1 MSDHRPHVIL
11 VGHCTPDSGMLTT
24 LVTRHAPNARVE
36 RVNDHASLAPHR
48 RAGVVWL
55 VNRIP
60 DGDFRHDGL
69 RLVEEAATD
78 DGPTLVLISNHP
90 DAQADAAARGALPGF
105 GKARLYAAETVS
117 ALQTAFA
124 HAAER
129 AAAAAGHKK

>member
-11 VGHCTPDSGMLTT
+11 VGHCSPDSGMLTS

-36 RVNDHASLAPHR
+36 RVNDHASLAAHR

-55 VNRIP
+55 VNRAL

-69 RLVEEAATD
+69 RLVEDAAAD
-78 DGPTLVLISNHP
+78 DGPTLVLISNYA
-90 DAQADAAARGALPGF
+90 DAQAAATARGALPGF
-105 GKARLYAAETVS
+105 GKSSLYAAGTVN
-117 ALQTAFA
+117 ALKAALA

-129 AAAAAGHKK
+129 ASAAHAKKP